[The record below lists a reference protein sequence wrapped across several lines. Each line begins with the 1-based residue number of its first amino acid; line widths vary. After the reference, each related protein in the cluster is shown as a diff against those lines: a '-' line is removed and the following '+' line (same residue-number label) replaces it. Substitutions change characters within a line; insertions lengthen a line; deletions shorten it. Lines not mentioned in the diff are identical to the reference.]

1 MSRNLTHR
9 NLDNDAHHVV
19 HSKSDK
25 IKIKINDEADK
36 VIKLFDSLKN
46 IYKNN
51 LKSMKGSEFVFGYVQ
66 VLYCKCHT
74 KNWNHGG

>member
-9 NLDNDAHHVV
+9 NLDNDAHHVK

-74 KNWNHGG
+74 KNRNHGG